1 MTFEKLPFYWRLKEK
16 NSPNIVPDFRPFQF
30 HFNESLQLIIQ
41 KRNKETLDYLEK
53 IYKAE
58 SNIGYLQDANEIAK
72 PYGID
77 FMDFINR
84 SIKIYLP
91 NTKNILEVG
100 CGGCTILS
108 QLKEKGFDVLGVD
121 PSPIAKRDG
130 ESKGILIIQEFFPT
144 KKYTKLVDMIFH
156 CDVLEHVS
164 DPVQFLKNQRNQLT
178 ENGIIIIS
186 LPDCNEGIE
195 KGEISMTMHQHLNY
209 FDTEGLRN
217 TVEAAGL
224 EVLTIEVAK
233 YGGSLYCCARNKNNI
248 NYIPKKGTLKIDSF
262 NLLCEKQTK
271 KILTKIQSKLDLQTE
286 TIGFYVPLRTLPYL
300 SKLNNFDG
308 FRFFDD
314 THHWY
319 NRAFDG
325 VEVYIEN
332 FNDLK
337 NKPVDNLFIMSLTFG
352 TVIKS
357 KIQNNIQ
364 GIKSITTLHEILSE
378 NDII

>member
-1 MTFEKLPFYWRLKEK
+1 MKIDKLPLYWRLKER
-16 NSPNIVPDFRPFQF
+16 NSPNIVPDYLPFEYDF
-30 HFNESLQLIIQ
+30 DESLQLLIQ
-41 KRNKETLDYLEK
+41 KRNEETLLHLEE

-72 PYGID
+72 PYGVD
-77 FMDFINR
+77 FMDFIVR
-84 SIKIYLP
+84 TLKTFGP
-91 NTKNILEVG
+91 DTKNVLEVG

-108 QLKEKGFDVLGVD
+108 QLKTKGYEVIGVD

-130 ESKGILIIQEFFPT
+130 EKKGIRIINEFFPSPL
-144 KKYTKLVDMIFH
+144 YTDKVDLIFH

-164 DPVQFLKNQRNQLT
+164 NPVQFLNNQKKQLSP
-178 ENGIIIIS
+178 NGLIIIS

-224 EVLTIEVAK
+224 KVLTIEVAK
-233 YGGSLYCCARNKNNI
+233 YGGSLYCCAINQVED
-248 NYIPKKGTLKIDSF
+248 NYIDKKGISKFELFNSKIEL
-262 NLLCEKQTK
+262 NIK
-271 KILTKIQSKLDLQTE
+271 
-286 TIGFYVPLRTLPYL
+286 TIINEIEPYLNNPSRTVGFYVPLRTLPYISIL
-300 SKLNNFDG
+300 KKYEG

-314 THHWY
+314 TNHWY

-337 NKPVDNLFIMSLTFG
+337 NNPVTDLFIMSLTFG
-352 TVIKS
+352 DVIKKKVES
-357 KIQNNIQ
+357 QIT
-364 GIKSITTLHEILSE
+364 GIKNIRVLGEIIDL
-378 NDII
+378 